1 MKLLIVNFHY
11 IGDQNRGN
19 AIFPRS
25 LKQIIYQVDVLSKYY
40 KFISNSDLI
49 NYQNLSSKY
58 NYCMLTFDDGLAEQ
72 MEAFRLLVQVGVPAT
87 FFVTTQTLTGKYVTN
102 VHKTHLLR
110 DKLGD
115 AKIWKYLINMY
126 PEVERKI
133 PDNIESFYRYDSGT
147 AKRLKFAINFL
158 LEYSDSEN
166 FINRLFLGEF
176 ELGEVAKSLY
186 MTENDVLTLANLDSL
201 GAHGHTHTAFSQ
213 LGVKELAEEI
223 DAMGKC
229 LGRITPIKNIGISYP
244 FGGPAAVT
252 DTAVEQ
258 CKIFC
263 YGLTMRRG
271 LNDFSENVNFHRLL
285 RVDTNDAP
293 GGKFDSMD
301 YVL

>member
-11 IGDQNRGN
+11 IGDHHSGN
-19 AIFPRS
+19 VIFPRT
-25 LKQIIYQVDVLSKYY
+25 LKQISHQVDVLSKSY

-58 NYCMLTFDDGLAEQ
+58 NYCMLTFDDGLVEQ
-72 MEAFRLLVQVGVPAT
+72 MDAFRLLVQMGVPAT
-87 FFVTTQTLTGKYVTN
+87 FFITTKTLTGKYVAN

-110 DKLGD
+110 HKLGD
-115 AKIWKYLINMY
+115 AKIWEYLINIY
-126 PEVERKI
+126 PEIDRKI
-133 PDNIESFYRYDSGT
+133 PENIESFYRYDSGT
-147 AKRLKFAINFL
+147 AKRLKFAVNFL
-158 LEYSDSEN
+158 LEHSESEN
-166 FINRLFLGEF
+166 FINRLFFGEF
-176 ELGEVAKSLY
+176 DFDEVAKSLY
-186 MTENDVLTLANLDSL
+186 MKERDVLTLANLDSL

-213 LGVKELAEEI
+213 LHETNLREEI

-229 LGRITPIKNIGISYP
+229 LGRITPLKNIGISYP

-271 LNDFSENVNFHRLL
+271 LNDLSENINFHRLS